1 MASQQ
6 NRMAGALLM
15 AAIFVAG
22 GVPAFAQQTAEKTA
36 PDNTRVNKQ
45 DRQPG
50 AVTAD
55 QQKENRSDREL
66 TAEIRRAITKDKEM
80 STYAKNVKVVAQNG
94 QVTLKGPVRSED
106 EKKAIEAKAAEVA
119 GASNVDS
126 QIRIA
131 PKR

>member
-1 MASQQ
+1 
-6 NRMAGALLM
+6 MAGALLM

>member
-1 MASQQ
+1 MASLQ
-6 NRMAGALLM
+6 NGIAGALVV

-22 GVPAFAQQTAEKTA
+22 VPAFAQRTAEQTA

-106 EKKAIEAKAAEVA
+106 EKKAIEAKAAAVA
-119 GASNVDS
+119 GESSVDS
-126 QIRIA
+126 QIRVA